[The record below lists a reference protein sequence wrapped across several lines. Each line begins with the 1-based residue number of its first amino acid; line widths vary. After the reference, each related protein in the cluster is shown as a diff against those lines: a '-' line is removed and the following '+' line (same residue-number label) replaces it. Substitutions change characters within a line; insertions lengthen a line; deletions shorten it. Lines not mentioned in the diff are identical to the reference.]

1 MLKSSD
7 GPWRG
12 EEDDHVLKF
21 YLPCST
27 DVFFTAWQILARV
40 TLPSNGG
47 DPSSSQCQHW
57 VHGWGTGGGDK
68 KTTRTGGA
76 KTLTD
81 RCSHPGNEK
90 QNGTEYRVGQKV
102 HLGFSMPSYGN
113 TQTHSLANPVS
124 KTALTCRKSP
134 ICLSG
139 PCCFTSHHLSTRALP
154 TAKNAHPV
162 LCQHLNCGNS
172 PTAQGLF

>member
-1 MLKSSD
+1 MSHCRQT
-7 GPWRG
+7 GVTPA
-12 EEDDHVLKF
+12 
-21 YLPCST
+21 LPNANTGCM
-27 DVFFTAWQILARV
+27 
-40 TLPSNGG
+40 
-47 DPSSSQCQHW
+47 
-57 VHGWGTGGGDK
+57 GGGLEVGIRQ
-68 KTTRTGGA
+68 TTRTGGA

-154 TAKNAHPV
+154 NSQKCTSCSLSTFKLWQQP
-162 LCQHLNCGNS
+162 NCTGAFLAS
-172 PTAQGLF
+172 AALIT